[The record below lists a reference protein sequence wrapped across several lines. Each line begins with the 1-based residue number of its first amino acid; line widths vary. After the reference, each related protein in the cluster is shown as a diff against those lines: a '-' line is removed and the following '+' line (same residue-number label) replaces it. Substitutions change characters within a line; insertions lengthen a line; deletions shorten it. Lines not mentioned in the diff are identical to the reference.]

1 MPQPRL
7 PAVKRLVA
15 VLALEVQRLPL
26 VNHLDVFPQIE
37 GLAETL
43 GTVVAHEPALMSRL
57 FVPTRK
63 DYVHR
68 ASIVIVFMSCIPSF
82 SPRTFIFGK
91 NSGIPEEISRNHI
104 QTFIFLSVIV

>member
-37 GLAETL
+37 GLAKAL
-43 GTVVAHEPALMSRL
+43 GAVVAHEAALMSCL

-63 DYVHR
+63 GYMYLDCLYV
-68 ASIVIVFMSCIPSF
+68 MYCIPSF
-82 SPRTFIFGK
+82 SPRTFSFGK
-91 NSGIPEEISRNHI
+91 NCKRAKIISM
-104 QTFIFLSVIV
+104 

>member
-1 MPQPRL
+1 MKANSPVGKVVEVDVPQPRL

-43 GTVVAHEPALMSRL
+43 GAVIAHEAALMSRL
-57 FVPTRK
+57 FVPDRK
-63 DYVHR
+63 E
-68 ASIVIVFMSCIPSF
+68 SIAVIALQTSRCLVLTFSVPSSPQIP
-82 SPRTFIFGK
+82 G
-91 NSGIPEEISRNHI
+91 HI
-104 QTFIFLSVIV
+104 RDGHT